1 MRKRHILIRFLTTVA
16 VVAAGSAVVGHA
28 AGLAVT
34 SHTLGAVSAAVPIC
48 ASRSV
53 TVTTT
58 HAGVNPINKITLTL
72 TPSCVG
78 ATAGATLYVVLAET
92 TTPTHSIGH
101 GTCVLAATC
110 AVTGISVTYSLAD
123 SYSLEIVAKPGATGT
138 TSSSANNLKL
148 NSQYLTLRT
157 CTTVSAGPPT
167 TC

>member
-48 ASRSV
+48 AGGSV
-53 TVTTT
+53 TVNVT
-58 HAGVNPINKITLTL
+58 HAGVNISKIAPKLT
-72 TPSCVG
+72 SC
-78 ATAGATLYVVLAET
+78 AGAVATNTLYATLKDT
-92 TTPTHSIGH
+92 TAASTGH
-101 GTCVLAATC
+101 GSCVLAGSPATC
-110 AVTGISVTYSLAD
+110 TIAMALHYSATD
-123 SYSLEIVAKPGATGT
+123 SYSLEILALPGATGT

-148 NSQYLTLRT
+148 NAQYLTLRT
-157 CTTVSAGPPT
+157 CTTVLAGPPA